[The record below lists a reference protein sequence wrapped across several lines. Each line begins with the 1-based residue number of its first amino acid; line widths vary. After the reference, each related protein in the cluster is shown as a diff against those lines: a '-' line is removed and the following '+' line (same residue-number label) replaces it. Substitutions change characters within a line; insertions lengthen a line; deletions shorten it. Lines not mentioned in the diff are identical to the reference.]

1 MQQMRIMKGESQKP
15 AIRVSES
22 TKKRLEAIGRMGDT
36 YEDVIIRL
44 LDDREKEITVSKKHS
59 EIGKSGIENPRIAT
73 LEPILA

>member
-1 MQQMRIMKGESQKP
+1 MQQIRIMKAESQKP

-44 LDDREKEITVSKKHS
+44 LDEREIDSAKKDP
-59 EIGKSGIENPRIAT
+59 EIGKSGIQNPQIAT
-73 LEPILA
+73 PEPILA